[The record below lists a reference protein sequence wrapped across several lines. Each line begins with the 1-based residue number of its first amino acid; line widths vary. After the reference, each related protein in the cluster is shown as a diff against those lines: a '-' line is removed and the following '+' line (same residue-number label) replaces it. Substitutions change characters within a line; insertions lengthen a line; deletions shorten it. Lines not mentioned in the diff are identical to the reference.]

1 MLGALLKI
9 KNKELKGFKKANKKM
24 SKSVFKMDNN
34 IRDLEL
40 ERVTSSNLQKGFQS
54 RVNVKNADIEVVK
67 KKLYAIKEARD

>member
-1 MLGALLKI
+1 
-9 KNKELKGFKKANKKM
+9 M